1 MFHYLNLTSIEPI
14 GLLQMLMRFADNPI
28 LDAIDADFF
37 AKGKILHQINIIRS
51 IEAFSKSQALACL
64 RTFDS

>member
-1 MFHYLNLTSIEPI
+1 
-14 GLLQMLMRFADNPI
+14 MLMRFADNPI